1 MKINEIKDLDN
12 KYLFQNYGEK
22 LPVCFKYGEGS
33 TAYDYEGKKYI
44 DFLAGI
50 AVNTFGYND
59 PILSETLKSQVEKII
74 HSSNHLYNLEQ
85 IEAAKLL
92 NEKSFKGKTLFVN
105 SGTEA
110 NEAAIKLSR
119 RYGTSI
125 NPEKYKIISFDKSFH
140 GRTFGSMTA
149 TAQAKIYNGFG
160 PLVPGFKHIPFNDIE
175 AFEKEADDNTCAV
188 IIEMIQGEGGII
200 KADETFVK
208 KIRKICSDK
217 KIIMIVDEIQTGI
230 GRTGKAFAYQHY
242 VIEPDIITLAKG
254 LAGGVPIGAIHAK
267 DELVQHF
274 PGGAHGTTFGGNH
287 LASAGAKS
295 VLSRLDSS
303 LLKHINKI
311 SDIIVSRIQNIMKS
325 EPRIKSIRGM
335 GLLIGIEM
343 SFKGRPLVL
352 KALENGL
359 LMNCTSENIIRF
371 VPALNITEE
380 EVSEGL
386 DIFEKTLKSFSED

>member
-1 MKINEIKDLDN
+1 MKINEIKNLDN

-22 LPVCFKYGEGS
+22 LSVCFKYGEGS

-59 PILSETLKSQVEKII
+59 PILSEALKSQVEKII

-110 NEAAIKLSR
+110 NEAAIKLAR

-125 NPEKYKIISFDKSFH
+125 NSEKYKIISFDKSFH

-149 TAQAKIYNGFG
+149 TAQSKIYNGFG

-175 AFEKEADDNTCAV
+175 AFEKEADETTCAV
-188 IIEMIQGEGGII
+188 ILEMIQGEGGII
-200 KADETFVK
+200 KADEAFVK
-208 KIRKICSDK
+208 AIRKICTDK
-217 KIIMIVDEIQTGI
+217 KIIMIIDEIQTGV

-242 VIEPDIITLAKG
+242 GFEPDIITLAKG

-303 LLKHINKI
+303 LLKHVNKI
-311 SDIIVSRIQNIMKS
+311 SDIIVSGIESIRKND
-325 EPRIKSIRGM
+325 PRIKSIRGM

>member
-1 MKINEIKDLDN
+1 MKINEIKNLDN

-33 TAYDYEGKKYI
+33 TAYDHEGRKYI
-44 DFLAGI
+44 DFLAGV
-50 AVNTFGYND
+50 ASNTFGHND
-59 PILSETLKSQVEKII
+59 PILSEALKSQVEKII

-92 NEKSFKGKTLFVN
+92 SEKSFKGKTLFVN

-110 NEAAIKLSR
+110 NEAAIKLAR
-119 RYGTSI
+119 RYGTTI
-125 NPEKYKIISFDKSFH
+125 NPEKYKIISFNKSFH

-149 TAQAKIYNGFG
+149 TAQAKIHNGFG
-160 PLVPGFKHIPFNDIE
+160 PLVPGFKHIPFNDIDS
-175 AFEKEADDNTCAV
+175 FEKEADENTCAV
-188 IIEMIQGEGGII
+188 ILEMIQGEGGVIN
-200 KADETFVK
+200 ADESFVK
-208 KIRKICSDK
+208 KIRKICSEK
-217 KIIMIVDEIQTGI
+217 KIIMIIDEVQTGI

-242 VIEPDIITLAKG
+242 GIEPDIITLAKG

-267 DELVQHF
+267 DELVQFF

-295 VLSRLDSS
+295 VLSRLDSQF
-303 LLKHINKI
+303 LKHVIRI
-311 SDIIVSRIQNIMKS
+311 SDILINKVKSISDNDPRIQ
-325 EPRIKSIRGM
+325 SIRGM

-343 SFKGRPLVL
+343 SFKGRPFVI

-359 LMNCTSENIIRF
+359 LLNCTSENIIRF
-371 VPALNITEE
+371 LPALNITEE
-380 EVSEGL
+380 EALAGL
-386 DIFEKTLKSFSED
+386 DIFEKTLKSFNGD

>member
-1 MKINEIKDLDN
+1 
-12 KYLFQNYGEK
+12 
-22 LPVCFKYGEGS
+22 
-33 TAYDYEGKKYI
+33 
-44 DFLAGI
+44 
-50 AVNTFGYND
+50 
-59 PILSETLKSQVEKII
+59 
-74 HSSNHLYNLEQ
+74 
-85 IEAAKLL
+85 
-92 NEKSFKGKTLFVN
+92 
-105 SGTEA
+105 
-110 NEAAIKLSR
+110 
-119 RYGTSI
+119 
-125 NPEKYKIISFDKSFH
+125 
-140 GRTFGSMTA
+140 
-149 TAQAKIYNGFG
+149 
-160 PLVPGFKHIPFNDIE
+160 
-175 AFEKEADDNTCAV
+175 
-188 IIEMIQGEGGII
+188 
-200 KADETFVK
+200 
-208 KIRKICSDK
+208 
-217 KIIMIVDEIQTGI
+217 

-242 VIEPDIITLAKG
+242 RFEPDIITLAKG

-303 LLKHINKI
+303 LLKHVNKI
-311 SDIIVSRIQNIMKS
+311 SEIIVSRIQNIMQN

-386 DIFEKTLKSFSED
+386 DIFEKTLKSFNED

>member
-175 AFEKEADDNTCAV
+175 AFEKEVDDNTCAV
-188 IIEMIQGEGGII
+188 ILEMIQGEGGII
-200 KADETFVK
+200 KAEETFVK
-208 KIRKICSDK
+208 TIRKICTDK
-217 KIIMIVDEIQTGI
+217 KIILIIDEIQTGI
-230 GRTGKAFAYQHY
+230 GRTGKVFAYQHY
-242 VIEPDIITLAKG
+242 GIEPDIITLAKG

-267 DELVQHF
+267 DELVNYF

-303 LLKHINKI
+303 LLKHVNKI
-311 SDIIVSRIQNIMKS
+311 SGIFISRIQSIMQN

-343 SFKGRPLVL
+343 SFTGRPLVL

>member
-1 MKINEIKDLDN
+1 MKINEIKNLDN

-22 LPVCFKYGEGS
+22 LSVCFKYGEGS
-33 TAYDYEGKKYI
+33 TAYDYDGKKYI

-59 PILSETLKSQVEKII
+59 PILSEALKSQVEKII

-110 NEAAIKLSR
+110 NEAAIKLAR

-125 NPEKYKIISFDKSFH
+125 NSEKYKIISFDKSFH

-149 TAQAKIYNGFG
+149 TAQSKIYNGFG

-175 AFEKEADDNTCAV
+175 AFEKEADETTCAV
-188 IIEMIQGEGGII
+188 ILEMIQGEGGII
-200 KADETFVK
+200 KADEAFVK
-208 KIRKICSDK
+208 AIRKICTDK
-217 KIIMIVDEIQTGI
+217 KIIMIIDEIQTGV

-242 VIEPDIITLAKG
+242 RFEPDIITLAKG

-303 LLKHINKI
+303 LLKHVNKI
-311 SDIIVSRIQNIMKS
+311 SEIIVSRIQNIMQN

-386 DIFEKTLKSFSED
+386 DIFEKTLKSFNED